1 MSHKKKKFDAKAVP
15 ILICIDKD
23 SGEWECQFFDE
34 TLQTKCLHRESNQG
48 SIRKHVLRVHKR
60 SSTTKRGFAK
70 APSRES
76 WKVK

>member
-15 ILICIDKD
+15 ILICLDKD

-48 SIRKHVLRVHKR
+48 SIRAVLPPKEVLPKHRVVNLGR
-60 SSTTKRGFAK
+60 
-70 APSRES
+70 
-76 WKVK
+76 